1 MDMVARDDGGDGSGG
16 SGGGVCVSMGTS
28 LLLHNQVFL
37 MLGNFGFDQVG
48 GKKVCLLESFQR
60 MGSAR
65 H

>member
-1 MDMVARDDGGDGSGG
+1 M
-16 SGGGVCVSMGTS
+16 SMGTS

-48 GKKVCLLESFQR
+48 GKKVFLLESFQR
-60 MGSAR
+60 MWPAR